1 MVRWALDTM
10 CSFLGAAG
18 RVLQSSPVLGHSASL
33 SLVIQGQ
40 CSLAPAGCHL
50 VLVASSAE
58 VSAECMLLILCSLDW
73 SRMLTPGSQ
82 SLCPGVVATVLHLL
96 H

>member
-1 MVRWALDTM
+1 MGPGYHVL
-10 CSFLGAAG
+10 FLGCCRKGAP
-18 RVLQSSPVLGHSASL
+18 VSPLCLGHSASL
-33 SLVIQGQ
+33 SVVVQGQ

-50 VLVASSAE
+50 VLVASSAD

-73 SRMLTPGSQ
+73 SRMLTPDSQ
-82 SLCPGVVATVLHLL
+82 FLCPDVVGTVLHLL